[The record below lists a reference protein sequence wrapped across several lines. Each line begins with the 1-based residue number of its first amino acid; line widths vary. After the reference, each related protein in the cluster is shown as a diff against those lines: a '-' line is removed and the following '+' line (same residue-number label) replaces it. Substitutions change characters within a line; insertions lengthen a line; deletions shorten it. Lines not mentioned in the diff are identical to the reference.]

1 MRLAHILALVTFAVA
16 TPVPANVALK
26 AVARAGPVIATAS
39 TFSTLVPTHTPA
51 SRQPQRSISFNNEA
65 VEPAK
70 ATYLRIT
77 HVLHSAPDILEFSP

>member
-1 MRLAHILALVTFAVA
+1 MRLTNILALVALAVA

-39 TFSTLVPTHTPA
+39 TFSTLVPTYTPA
-51 SRQPQRSISFNNEA
+51 PRQPKRSISFNNVA
-65 VEPAK
+65 DKIAK
-70 ATYLRIT
+70 ATYLRST